1 MEQRISNKGRSKVSR
16 DRVSD
21 SPSSIENRRETG
33 IGAVP
38 GGAVHRW
45 RPGQSGNPSGRPRM
59 GALAHAC
66 RTVLEQLVPGD
77 QQGRTYAQAIAERLA
92 ELALKGHSSSIREL
106 ADRAE
111 GRAGQLLNVE
121 IRPARLEPEGQE
133 MDPSSGDALLV
144 QTALVSKDA

>member
-1 MEQRISNKGRSKVSR
+1 MEQLISIKGKSKCSR

-38 GGAVHRW
+38 GGAAHRW

-77 QQGRTYAQAIAERLA
+77 QKGRTYAPRNPRFATTRCGAGVERFV
-92 ELALKGHSSSIREL
+92 LKCSQVGAKRGNCKS
-106 ADRAE
+106 
-111 GRAGQLLNVE
+111 QLTLK
-121 IRPARLEPEGQE
+121 A
-133 MDPSSGDALLV
+133 
-144 QTALVSKDA
+144 T